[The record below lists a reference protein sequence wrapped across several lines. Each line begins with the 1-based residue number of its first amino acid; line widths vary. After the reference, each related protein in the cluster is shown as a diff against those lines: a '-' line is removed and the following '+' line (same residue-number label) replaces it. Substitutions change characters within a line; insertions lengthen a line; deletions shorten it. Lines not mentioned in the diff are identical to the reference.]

1 VAQIIQTVAKYDP
14 RAKSLTLMRADVGK
28 DCNRTNEACGA
39 TSSFSLY
46 TAVTIREFEGGE
58 KPSAYPKCGGG
69 CIALVVVAVT
79 VCVVLSGFM
88 VLKKIVY
95 DKRPDVKQRQFE
107 MTVNT

>member
-1 VAQIIQTVAKYDP
+1 MVAKYDLK
-14 RAKSLTLMRADVGK
+14 AKLFALMRADVGK
-28 DCNRTNEACGA
+28 NCNRTNEACGA
-39 TSSFSLY
+39 TWSFSLY
-46 TAVTIREFEGGE
+46 TAVTIREFQGGE
-58 KPSAYPKCGGG
+58 KPSAYLKCGGG

-79 VCVVLSGFM
+79 VCVVLSGFV

>member
-1 VAQIIQTVAKYDP
+1 MWVRIAIARMKRVVRLGLSRST
-14 RAKSLTLMRADVGK
+14 LT
-28 DCNRTNEACGA
+28 
-39 TSSFSLY
+39 
-46 TAVTIREFEGGE
+46 VTIREFQGGE
-58 KPSAYPKCGGG
+58 KPSAYLKCGGG

-79 VCVVLSGFM
+79 VCVVLSGFV